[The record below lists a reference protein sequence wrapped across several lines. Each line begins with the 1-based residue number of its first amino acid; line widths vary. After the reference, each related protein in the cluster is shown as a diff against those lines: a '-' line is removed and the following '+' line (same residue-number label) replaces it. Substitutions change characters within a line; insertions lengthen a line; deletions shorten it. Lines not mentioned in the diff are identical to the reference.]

1 MKNPSFLLLPLA
13 FMVACSSNGSTGQ
26 AEAATASTTDQH
38 PDLTGL
44 SIAHFAEGCFWCSE
58 EIFGDVKGVKEV
70 VAGYSGGTEANPTY
84 EEVSEGNT
92 GHAESVEVYYD
103 PKVISFQ
110 TLVKVFFASQDP
122 TTPSRQGPDAGSQY
136 RSIAFYDT
144 PEQKAII
151 DAEIKAVNAS
161 GEYSSPVVT
170 QVVPFVKFWRAEDYH
185 QDFAKRNPENPYILG
200 VSKPRFDSFKEKMP
214 DVVK

>member
-1 MKNPSFLLLPLA
+1 MKNPTFLLFPLA
-13 FMVACSSNGSTGQ
+13 LLAACSSNGSTTQ
-26 AEAATASTTDQH
+26 AGATAASTTEQH

-44 SIAHFAEGCFWCSE
+44 SVAHFAEGCFWCSE
-58 EIFGDVKGVKEV
+58 EIFSGVKGVSEV

-84 EEVSEGNT
+84 EEVSSGTT

-103 PKVISFQ
+103 PKVISYA

-122 TTPSRQGPDAGSQY
+122 TTESRQGPDAGSQY
-136 RSIAFYDT
+136 RSIAFYDS

-151 DAEIKAVNAS
+151 DAEIKSINAS
-161 GEYSSPVVT
+161 GQYSSPVVT
-170 QVVPFVKFWRAEDYH
+170 QVVPFKKFWRAEEYH
-185 QDFAKRNPENPYILG
+185 QDFAKRNPDNPYILG